1 MMTKRLYYTDA
12 YATRFEGIIVDRLD
26 TPDGP
31 AVALKETFFYPD
43 SGGQPHDLGTIDG
56 IPVTRVTEKGEV
68 VLHILERFPEKDTVE
83 CRIDVD
89 RRHDH
94 MQQHTGQ
101 HILSAAFLD
110 TADAQTLSFH
120 LGASRST
127 IDLDHAP
134 IAPGVVS
141 DVERKANRAVR
152 RGHSIRSYFVK
163 SEEAERLEL
172 RKEPKVEGILRI
184 VDIEDFDR
192 QACCGTHPKTTAE
205 VGPIMIRAMERFKG
219 GTRVEFVC
227 GDRALRDHKTSVER
241 IRSLA
246 RVLSCPEE
254 DLVETATKLA
264 EEKKGLAKQIQSL
277 REELLQ
283 NRAENWLEEAE
294 QIADFKVLVREV
306 EDVNPGELRLLTI
319 FLTKDPSRVALLGA
333 RAQGRAHLVFGC
345 SANTPGMDMAALLR
359 KVVPSV
365 NGNGG
370 GSPHMAQG
378 GGPLLSGLAEALDAA
393 KRTLVAVIK
402 PEASEE

>member
-1 MMTKRLYYTDA
+1 MTKRLYHTDA
-12 YATRFEGIIVDRLD
+12 YATQFEGIIVDRLD

-56 IPVTRVTEKGEV
+56 IPITRVIEKGEV
-68 VLHILERFPEKDTVE
+68 VLHFLERFPEKDRVE
-83 CRIDVD
+83 CRIDFN

-94 MQQHTGQ
+94 MQQHAGQ
-101 HILSAAFLD
+101 HILSAAFLER
-110 TADAQTLSFH
+110 ARAQTRSFH

-127 IDLDHAP
+127 IDLDRAS
-134 IAPGVVS
+134 IAPEVIA
-141 DVERKANRAVR
+141 DVERKANQAVR
-152 RGHSIRSYFVK
+152 NGHSVRSYFVK

-172 RKEPKVEGILRI
+172 RKEPNVEGILRI

-192 QACCGTHPKTTAE
+192 QACCGTHPQTTAE
-205 VGPIMIRAMERFKG
+205 VGPIVIRAMERFKG

-227 GDRALRDHKTSVER
+227 GDRALRDHKTTVER

-254 DLVETATKLA
+254 DLVETAAKLI
-264 EEKKGLAKQIQSL
+264 EEKKERVRQIQSL
-277 REELLQ
+277 REELLH
-283 NRAENWLEEAE
+283 NRAKSWLAEAE
-294 QIADFKVLVREV
+294 QLADLRVVVREV

-345 SANTPGMDMAALLR
+345 SANIPDMDMAALLR
-359 KVVPSV
+359 MVVPSV

-378 GGPLLSGLAEALDAA
+378 GGSLLSGLAEALETA
-393 KRTLVAVIK
+393 KQELTTMVG
-402 PEASEE
+402 